1 MDPKACLSD
10 VEGSGRGNII
20 DGARIV
26 DGAGMVKIRSLHTD
40 DLDMLPALFKKH
52 LFYKKQDRSVDR
64 SSPQRL
70 TKQLY
75 FHYILNVPLSLLG
88 LDTFV
93 GLVAQTND
101 GNIVGAIIARRFPL
115 GKSWI
120 IGPVVC
126 HANFRHLGIA
136 THMMNLIMKRLR
148 KKKAKS
154 AILSVER
161 NNILGRRFF
170 KKFGFKYLEPIF
182 NDHDRARNYA
192 RTIALIQGYLQNP
205 SYKIEQCPSRRKNVK
220 LPGIKKMWYIMLKE
234 L

>member
-1 MDPKACLSD
+1 
-10 VEGSGRGNII
+10 
-20 DGARIV
+20 
-26 DGAGMVKIRSLHTD
+26 MVKIRSLHAD
-40 DLDMLPALFKKH
+40 DLGMLLALFKEH

-93 GLVAQTND
+93 GLVAQTD
-101 GNIVGAIIARRFPL
+101 HGKIVGAIIARRFPL
-115 GKSWI
+115 AKSWI

-136 THMMNLIMKRLR
+136 TRMMNFIMKHLR

-161 NNILGRRFF
+161 SNTLGRRFF
-170 KKFGFKYLEPIF
+170 RKFDFKYLEPTF
-182 NDHDRARNYA
+182 DDHDRARNYV
-192 RTIALIQGYLQNP
+192 RTIALIHGYLRNL
-205 SYKIEQCPSRRKNVK
+205 SYKTEQRPWRRRRDTE
-220 LPGIKKMWYIMLKE
+220 LSGIRKMWYVMLKE
-234 L
+234 F